1 MFQQL
6 LTDTG
11 KEISTGIVYLKI
23 YKNFNQTCDNTQKC
37 DPFSTL
43 STRGSQEPAIAH
55 LVFNLTSKV
64 DRKWGCYT

>member
-37 DPFSTL
+37 DPLVPFQLEAPRSLQSLTWFS
-43 STRGSQEPAIAH
+43 I
-55 LVFNLTSKV
+55 
-64 DRKWGCYT
+64 